1 MKVKVVIKMA
11 NEENF
16 KDVELQEHFKV
27 MKIIEGRNKI
37 ILHNNNC
44 IIETIAFYE
53 HILLNDII
61 NPFLFS
67 ENYDINL
74 EIKNIISD
82 RLSFMDRFKIVCK
95 IARTYNI
102 ARFKQFD
109 DYIKM
114 RNRIAH
120 NLSSVININIQTKE
134 SQVFFAGEEITWNQ
148 YMEELDKWAQLSS
161 QMAKFILN
169 VFKNVNLDKDN
180 AVFPYCKVEGHCA
193 LVQHN
198 LIYPEVNGEYTSF
211 FKTGFNMDL
220 LDYVN
225 EEQKYINDSN
235 SNKKE

>member
-1 MKVKVVIKMA
+1 MKDY
-11 NEENF
+11 F
-16 KDVELQEHFKV
+16 KDVEFQEQFKV
-27 MKIIEGRNKI
+27 TKIIEGRNKI

-53 HILLNDII
+53 HVLLNDII
-61 NPFLFS
+61 KPFLFN
-67 ENYDINL
+67 ENYDTYL
-74 EIKNIISD
+74 EIKDIISD

-95 IARTYNI
+95 IAKTYNL
-102 ARFKQFD
+102 ANFKKFD

-120 NLSSVININIQTKE
+120 NLSSIININIQTKE
-134 SQVFFAGEEITWNQ
+134 SQVFFAGEKMTWNQ
-148 YMEELDKWAQLSS
+148 HMEELKKWAELSH
-161 QMAKFILN
+161 QMAEFILN
-169 VFKNVNLDKDN
+169 VFKNVNQDKDN

-198 LIYPEVNGEYTSF
+198 LIYPEVDGEYISF

-225 EEQKYINDSN
+225 EEQKYIKGGNPN
-235 SNKKE
+235 ERK